1 MYVAF
6 LVEVVYSATLL
17 PDQVA
22 SHFGFEGQPD
32 GWMSR
37 SATLLF
43 MAVFGI
49 VFPLLLPALFY
60 GIRHLPD
67 SAINLPDR
75 DYWLAP
81 ERREETYAY
90 LFRHALW
97 LACLQV
103 GFAMVLHALVVDA
116 NLQTPPR
123 LSGGIWVAGG
133 LFLAGVIA
141 WIWSLVR
148 HFRRSDASSGL
159 SSNMTKPA

>member
-1 MYVAF
+1 VAF
-6 LVEVVYSATLL
+6 LVEVVYSVTLL
-17 PDQVA
+17 PDRVA
-22 SHFGFEGQPD
+22 SHFDFEGQPD

-37 SATLLF
+37 FTTLLF

-67 SAINLPDR
+67 SALNLPDR
-75 DYWLAP
+75 GYWLAP
-81 ERREETYAY
+81 ERREETHGF

-97 LACLQV
+97 LACMQV

-123 LSGGIWVAGG
+123 LSGGIWGAGG

-141 WIWSLVR
+141 WIWCLLR
-148 HFRRSDASSGL
+148 HFHRPDVSSGL
-159 SSNMTKPA
+159 ASNMTRTA